1 MPANA
6 VPVEDKGAFYVDDA
20 GLEMM
25 CPQGHGSV
33 YVSSSLLGAD
43 LSNRWIALEE
53 LSSKKTDAE
62 SAAL

>member
-1 MPANA
+1 MEN
-6 VPVEDKGAFYVDDA
+6 PVRIGIPGQIFIDTA